1 MAVIQIVIS
10 TDGIITFCAYNIR
23 GVLGDCGPLTR
34 FCLTPCVIRIWQ
46 NLSLGSFVKD
56 VKEPKQKQSTDKK
69 EVQLIGRRKQ
79 MVEPRRNFTIRLSE
93 LEEKQMK
100 LDAEANGLNPS
111 EYVRELI
118 LHGGSIDTSFTLD
131 RRNLIN
137 QISSVGN
144 NINQL
149 TRLANTNKL
158 VSDSILKQVVDLLKE
173 IQKLMME
180 VIKKWR

>member
-1 MAVIQIVIS
+1 
-10 TDGIITFCAYNIR
+10 
-23 GVLGDCGPLTR
+23 
-34 FCLTPCVIRIWQ
+34 
-46 NLSLGSFVKD
+46 
-56 VKEPKQKQSTDKK
+56 
-69 EVQLIGRRKQ
+69 
-79 MVEPRRNFTIRLSE
+79 
-93 LEEKQMK
+93 MK
-100 LDAEANGLNPS
+100 INAEANGLNPS

-118 LHGGSIDTSFTLD
+118 LNGGRLDTSFAID
-131 RRNLIN
+131 RRDLIN
-137 QISSVGN
+137 QISKVGN

>member
-1 MAVIQIVIS
+1 
-10 TDGIITFCAYNIR
+10 
-23 GVLGDCGPLTR
+23 
-34 FCLTPCVIRIWQ
+34 
-46 NLSLGSFVKD
+46 
-56 VKEPKQKQSTDKK
+56 
-69 EVQLIGRRKQ
+69 

-100 LDAEANGLNPS
+100 LDAETNGLNPS

-118 LHGGSIDTSFTLD
+118 LHGGAIDTSFALD

-149 TRLANTNKL
+149 TRLANTNRL